1 MTVAVWD
8 GTTLACDRGASDGPT
23 IWEVNKMLYYG
34 NYVIVGVG
42 PVADVGRLIDW
53 YLTGAN
59 PDHFPYSAS
68 AMLLV
73 VKDGE
78 RKLYQYDHSATPR
91 IYEDTKVAFGSGKD
105 FAFGG
110 LAAGA
115 TAEQAV
121 QIACRFSTSCG
132 HGVDK
137 YDPMG

>member
-23 IWEVNKMLYYG
+23 IWEVNKMYRYG
-34 NYVIVGVG
+34 DYAAVGVG
-42 PVADVGRLIDW
+42 PAIDVGKLIDW
-53 YLTGAN
+53 YVYDGSAHT
-59 PDHFPYSAS
+59 FPYTAS

-73 VKDGE
+73 VRKGE

-121 QIACRFSTSCG
+121 QIACRFSTYCG

-137 YDPMG
+137 YDPME